1 MKFSQFFV
9 GQIVEH
15 TVFGYRGGI
24 FEIDAEFGLSE
35 QWYEEVA
42 RSRPPKD
49 QPWYHVLGDG
59 ETHTTYVAQRHLASS
74 EDLSQIEH
82 PRLGQFFDRF
92 DGTRYVP
99 VKTLH

>member
-15 TVFGYRGGI
+15 TVFGYRGVI

-42 RSRPPKD
+42 RSRPP
-49 QPWYHVLGDG
+49 
-59 ETHTTYVAQRHLASS
+59 SS
-74 EDLSQIEH
+74 L
-82 PRLGQFFDRF
+82 
-92 DGTRYVP
+92 
-99 VKTLH
+99 